1 MKRGLF
7 FIMLLGIGGAGVSL
21 ADTDAEVNARKNAL
35 DVAGAFTDDGFK
47 LRDEHWCG
55 TLKPQDHA
63 LIAVNLYAGNQ
74 YWFAVG
80 TTDPARK
87 IAVNVYDE
95 TGKLLTSDHY
105 DGGDRAAAGFSPTD
119 SGQYFVSVDLVEGGS
134 SSFCLIYSYKSAG
147 RLFETRALSLYAQC
161 RRRDMLIDRP
171 QPYPFSSV
179 GAARLFPVAAYV
191 EPLEL
196 WIMVF
201 HNDRHAAPTSLARIF
216 RASAWAGNRSSFAN
230 PWP

>member
-7 FIMLLGIGGAGVSL
+7 FIVLLVVATAQFSL

-35 DVAGAFTDDGFK
+35 DVAGAFTNDGFK
-47 LRDEHWCG
+47 LRDGHWCG
-55 TLKPQDHA
+55 TLKSQDHA

-95 TGKLLTSDHY
+95 SGKLLTTDHY

-134 SSFCLIYSYKSAG
+134 SSFCLIYSYK
-147 RLFETRALSLYAQC
+147 
-161 RRRDMLIDRP
+161 
-171 QPYPFSSV
+171 
-179 GAARLFPVAAYV
+179 
-191 EPLEL
+191 
-196 WIMVF
+196 
-201 HNDRHAAPTSLARIF
+201 
-216 RASAWAGNRSSFAN
+216 
-230 PWP
+230 

>member
-1 MKRGLF
+1 VKRGLF
-7 FIMLLGIGGAGVSL
+7 FIVLLVVATAQFSL

-35 DVAGAFTDDGFK
+35 DVAGAFTNGGFK
-47 LRDEHWCG
+47 LRDGHWCG
-55 TLKPQDHA
+55 TLKSQDHA

-95 TGKLLTSDHY
+95 SGKLLTTDHY

-134 SSFCLIYSYKSAG
+134 SSFCLIYSYK
-147 RLFETRALSLYAQC
+147 
-161 RRRDMLIDRP
+161 
-171 QPYPFSSV
+171 
-179 GAARLFPVAAYV
+179 
-191 EPLEL
+191 
-196 WIMVF
+196 
-201 HNDRHAAPTSLARIF
+201 
-216 RASAWAGNRSSFAN
+216 
-230 PWP
+230 